1 MVYVPRAREAG
12 AQLSEMEGTGPTALD
27 PEIISTAKP
36 LAPLGCNPWLLG
48 VLRGLDLINMSQR
61 KTSSAGEVYDT
72 PKTSATPAWPGEE
85 PKQLVS
91 AEGLPNQD
99 QLAW

>member
-1 MVYVPRAREAG
+1 VVYVPRAREAG
-12 AQLSEMEGTGPTALD
+12 AQLSEMEGKGPTALD

-72 PKTSATPAWPGEE
+72 PKTSATPAWPG
-85 PKQLVS
+85 
-91 AEGLPNQD
+91 
-99 QLAW
+99 